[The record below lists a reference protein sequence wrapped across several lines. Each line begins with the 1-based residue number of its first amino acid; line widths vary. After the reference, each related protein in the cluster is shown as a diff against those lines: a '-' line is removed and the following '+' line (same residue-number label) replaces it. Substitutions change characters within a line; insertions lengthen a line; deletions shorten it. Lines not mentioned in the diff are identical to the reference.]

1 MHPEFWLDR
10 WQRHE
15 IGFHQAQINGD
26 LQVHWPGAGCPPSAP
41 VLVPLCGKSADM
53 HWLRAQGHPI
63 VGVDLSAIAAGEF
76 FAEARL
82 SPRRAR
88 AAEFECWEAEG
99 FRILV
104 GDFFSLD
111 AASLAAV
118 GGVYDRAALVALPPP
133 LRQRYARHL
142 VQILPQHCLM
152 LLLTMEY
159 PQEQMAG
166 PPFSV
171 PEAEVRELYAPDFSV
186 RQLAARESGLIE
198 PRYLERGLKSR
209 SECVYL
215 LQR

>member
-1 MHPEFWLDR
+1 MDPEFWLDR

-15 IGFHQAQINGD
+15 IGFHQAQINAD
-26 LQVHWPGAGCPPSAP
+26 LQAHWPGSGCPPAAA

-53 HWLRAQGHPI
+53 RWLRAQGHPI
-63 VGVDLSAIAAGEF
+63 VGVDLAAIAAQEF
-76 FAEARL
+76 FAEAQLR
-82 SPRRAR
+82 PRRSR
-88 AAEFECWEAEG
+88 AGAFECWEAEG

-104 GDFFSLD
+104 GDIFSLD
-111 AASLAAV
+111 ATALV
-118 GGVYDRAALVALPPP
+118 GVAGVYDRAALVALPPP

-142 VQILPQHCLM
+142 ARILPQRCAL

-171 PEAEVRELYAPDFSV
+171 PEAEVRELYTPAFAV
-186 RQLAARESGLIE
+186 RQLAARAGGVIE